1 MSLGFVDNIV
11 KGLNPEQLKAVT
23 SPLSNMLIIAGA
35 GTGKTTVLVRRLA
48 YLIIRHQIQSHNI
61 LAVTFTNKAAKEMN
75 QRIHDFIGEQNT
87 RYLWCCTF
95 HGACCKILRNFAN
108 QAGLRPNFKILDTAE
123 QTRVVKECFEELE
136 IEKTKEISP
145 KQYASYI
152 SELKDKGLRP
162 HHDFG
167 GLSDIYKLDDV
178 YALYQDKCNKTNV
191 LDFSELILRCVELL
205 RSNPDVKNFLNGKF
219 KQILVDEFQDTN
231 SIQYEWLKL
240 ISGENSNVLIVGDDD
255 QSIYGWRGA
264 VMDILNRFYNDYPH
278 VTLHKLI
285 RNYRSTS
292 AILANA
298 NKLIGYN
305 QSRFTEKNLITERH
319 DTNKVRV
326 IQTESPDKEAEIIAQ
341 IIKKYKAAYHY
352 KNSDFAV
359 LYRTN
364 MQSRAIE
371 SAFVNAGIP
380 HRIIGGLRFYDR
392 EEIKNTLSYLSLI
405 LDHEDDA
412 SLERIINV
420 PSRKIGKVTLSKI
433 KTVASQQGV
442 SLFDAC
448 MLYCKANK
456 KSLGIKNF
464 VDFILRAG
472 NEFDEKSR
480 DFGIGDQVM
489 NLLVECGLIEYY
501 RQKDIDENHDELNR
515 SNNIR
520 ELVDVISNLDVEDFD
535 NKLDFPDEDSVTEN
549 ENSAQNVS
557 DIAENRKEKNILPE
571 PSADTVSAPEE
582 HISDRQALTP
592 KDILRGFVTTVAM
605 NGDNDLGNSKNDD
618 DSGDTGVNLMT
629 IHSAKGLEFPCVI
642 VAGFEEGLMP
652 HGINKYSFGDSK
664 KLDEERRLA
673 YVAITRAKNNLV
685 LTFADMRMSFGNF
698 FSGGASMFFDE
709 LDKDYLEYYVYN
721 SR

>member
-1 MSLGFVDNIV
+1 
-11 KGLNPEQLKAVT
+11 
-23 SPLSNMLIIAGA
+23 
-35 GTGKTTVLVRRLA
+35 
-48 YLIIRHQIQSHNI
+48 
-61 LAVTFTNKAAKEMN
+61 MN
-75 QRIHDFIGEQNT
+75 QRIHDYIGEQES

-108 QAGLRPNFKILDTAE
+108 QAGLKPNFKILDTTE
-123 QTRVVKECFEELE
+123 QTRMVKECFEELE
-136 IEKTKEISP
+136 IEKTKECSP
-145 KQYASYI
+145 KQYAGYI
-152 SELKDKGLRP
+152 SDLKDKGLRP

-167 GLSDIYKLDDV
+167 GLNGIYRLDDV
-178 YALYQDKCNKTNV
+178 YALYQDKCSKANV
-191 LDFSELILRCVELL
+191 LDFSELILRSVELL
-205 RSNPDVKNFLNGKF
+205 RSNPEVRKFLNNKF
-219 KQILVDEFQDTN
+219 RQILVDEFQDTN

-240 ISGENSNVLIVGDDD
+240 LSGENSNVLIVGDDD

-278 VTLHKLI
+278 VTLYKLI

-298 NKLIGYN
+298 NRLIGFN
-305 QSRFTEKNLITERH
+305 QTRFTEKNLVTERH

-326 IQTESPDKEAEIIAQ
+326 IQTGTPDKEADIIAQ

-392 EEIKNTLSYLSLI
+392 EEIKNTLSYLSLMT
-405 LDHEDDA
+405 DHDDDA
-412 SLERIINV
+412 ALERIINV
-420 PSRKIGKVTLSKI
+420 PSRKIGKVTLAKI

-442 SLFDAC
+442 SLFEAC
-448 MLYCKANK
+448 ELYCSSGK
-456 KSLGIKNF
+456 KTGSIKTF
-464 VDFILRAG
+464 VDFINRAG
-472 NEFDEKSR
+472 TEFDEKCR
-480 DFGIGDQVM
+480 DFGIGDAVM
-489 NLLVECGLIEYY
+489 NLLVECGLVDYY

-520 ELVDVISNLDVEDFD
+520 ELVDVISNLDAGDFD
-535 NKLDFPDEDSVTEN
+535 TDADFPDEAAMAEDG
-549 ENSAQNVS
+549 AAVS
-557 DIAENRKEKNILPE
+557 GKAPAIGEELSLPE
-571 PSADTVSAPEE
+571 
-582 HISDRQALTP
+582 LP
-592 KDILRGFVTTVAM
+592 KNGTSSVKAGGTAESVLRGKELSPTDIIRGFVTTVAM
-605 NGDNDLGNSKNDD
+605 NGDNDLGNARNDDD

-642 VAGFEEGLMP
+642 VAGFEDGLLP
-652 HGINKYSFGDSK
+652 HGINRYSIGDRK
-664 KLDEERRLA
+664 NLDEERRLA

-698 FSGGASMFFDE
+698 YSGGASMFFDE
-709 LDKDYLEYYVYN
+709 LDKEYLEYYVYN